1 MPTVLTGVGHPTFE
15 RVMTGIKLLK
25 KHMVEF
31 NTLTCVHTSNSDH
44 PLELYRFL
52 RDEIQSRFIQFIPI
66 VLRDNDTDLQEGEAV
81 TSHSVGAQQ
90 YGNFLNTI
98 FDEWIRHDVGRV
110 FVQIFDAALAAWA
123 GQNPGLCIFGETCG
137 TALVLEHNGDLYLCD
152 HFVEPDYRLGNISE
166 SDLSV
171 LVGAER
177 RHEFGLAKRDD
188 LPAYCRNCPVRFAC
202 NGGCPKNRIRFSP
215 DGEPGLNYLCA
226 GYKEF
231 FTHITPYMRFMVD
244 ELSAGRPPANVMLAV
259 AKQDAELQ
267 RKLAT
272 ARRNDPCPCGSGRK
286 FKHCHGRLQYRSA

>member
-1 MPTVLTGVGHPTFE
+1 
-15 RVMTGIKLLK
+15 
-25 KHMVEF
+25 MVEF
-31 NTLTCVHTSNSDH
+31 NTLTCVHTANGDH
-44 PLELYRFL
+44 PLEVYRFL

-152 HFVEPDYRLGNISE
+152 HFVEPDYRLGNINE
-166 SDLSV
+166 PDLSV